1 LFSCRRIVRTILG
14 PVAGAR
20 FAVSLQSGVHAWARD
35 AHGVS
40 HEENVTRD
48 RFPIAHPP
56 EDAVAARIPEPALE
70 VARVLASRGYRT
82 VFVGGGVRDALLG
95 LEPGGAWDLG
105 TAATPQQV
113 MEVYPA
119 SVPTGL
125 EHGTVTLPIDG
136 GAVEITTF
144 RTEGAYSDARHP
156 DHVSFTR
163 DLSADLKRRDFT
175 VNAMA
180 YDAAAHLLV
189 DEVGGMA
196 DLRAGILRAVGD
208 PRDRMREDAL
218 RAMRAA
224 RLVSTRGFEIEPATL
239 AALPAVAALL
249 PKVSAERVRDELS
262 RLLLG
267 EEPDKGLDTLRDT
280 GLLPVVVP
288 ELAACEGVPQNRHHK
303 YDVYR
308 HTLETIRHAEMR
320 FRVRWAALC
329 HDLGKPATRGEK
341 ENGESTFY
349 GHPQVGAEIAGKLL
363 ERLRF
368 PRAERDAI
376 VLLVRE
382 HLFDYRA
389 EWTEAAVRRFLKRV
403 GWEHL
408 RDLFDLRRADIV
420 GTGVGSDGS
429 SIAQLEERIRKV
441 RESRAPLSV
450 GELAIDGEDVMEVL
464 GVAPGPLVGQLLR
477 TILEE
482 VLEDP
487 ALNDRERLLRR
498 LKSLA

>member
-1 LFSCRRIVRTILG
+1 MTK
-14 PVAGAR
+14 
-20 FAVSLQSGVHAWARD
+20 
-35 AHGVS
+35 
-40 HEENVTRD
+40 D

-70 VARVLASRGYRT
+70 VARVLSARGYRT

-95 LEPGGAWDLG
+95 IEPGGAWDLG
-105 TAATPQQV
+105 TAATPEQV

-119 SVPTGL
+119 SVPTGI

-136 GAVEITTF
+136 GAVEITSF
-144 RTEGAYSDARHP
+144 RTEGAYTDARHP
-156 DHVSFTR
+156 DHVSFTG

-175 VNAMA
+175 VNALA
-180 YDAAAHLLV
+180 YDAAAHLVV

-196 DLRAGILRAVGD
+196 DLRAGILRAVGN
-208 PRDRMREDAL
+208 PADRMREDAL

-224 RLVSTRGFEIEPATL
+224 RLVSTRGFEIESKTL
-239 AALPAVAALL
+239 AALPAVAKLL

-267 EEPDKGLDTLRDT
+267 EAPDRGLETLREA
-280 GLLPVVVP
+280 GLLKVVLP
-288 ELAACEGVPQNRHHK
+288 ELVACEGVPQNRYHK

-320 FRVRWAALC
+320 FRVRWAALL
-329 HDLGKPATRGEK
+329 HDLGKPATRNEK

-349 GHPQVGAEIAGKLL
+349 GHPLVGAEIAESLL

-368 PRAERDAI
+368 PRAERDAL

-382 HLFDYRA
+382 HLFDYRP
-389 EWTEAAVRRFLKRV
+389 EWTDAAVRRFLKRV

-408 RDLFDLRRADIV
+408 QDLFDLRRADII

-429 SIAQLEERIRKV
+429 SIDELTKRIRIV

-464 GVAPGPLVGQLLR
+464 GVAPGPLVGQILR
-477 TILEE
+477 SVLEE

-487 ALNDRERLLRR
+487 SLNDRERLLRR

>member
-1 LFSCRRIVRTILG
+1 VKK
-14 PVAGAR
+14 
-20 FAVSLQSGVHAWARD
+20 
-35 AHGVS
+35 
-40 HEENVTRD
+40 N

-56 EDAVAARIPEPALE
+56 EDAVASRIPEPALE
-70 VARVLASRGYRT
+70 VARRLSARGYRT

-95 LEPGGAWDLG
+95 IEPGGAWDLG
-105 TAATPQQV
+105 TAATPEQV

-119 SVPTGL
+119 SVPTGI

-136 GAVEITTF
+136 GAVEITSF
-144 RTEGAYSDARHP
+144 RTEGAYTDARHP
-156 DHVSFTR
+156 DHVSFTH

-175 VNAMA
+175 VNALA
-180 YDAAAHLLV
+180 YDAAAHLVV
-189 DEVGGMA
+189 DEVGGID

-208 PRDRMREDAL
+208 PAARMREDAL

-224 RLVSTRGFEIEPATL
+224 RLVSTRGFEIEAKTL
-239 AALPAVAALL
+239 AALPAVAKLL
-249 PKVSAERVRDELS
+249 PKVSAERVRDELT

-267 EEPDKGLDTLRDT
+267 LAPDKGLDTLREA
-280 GLLPVVVP
+280 GLLPVVLP
-288 ELAACEGVPQNRHHK
+288 ELSACEGVPQNRYHA

-308 HTLETIRHAEMR
+308 HTLETIRNAEMR
-320 FRVRWAALC
+320 FRVRWAALL

-382 HLFDYRA
+382 HLFDYRP
-389 EWTEAAVRRFLKRV
+389 EWTDAAVRRFLKRV

-408 RDLFDLRRADIV
+408 RDLFDLRRADIA

-429 SIAQLEERIRKV
+429 SIDELTLRIQAV
-441 RESRAPLSV
+441 RASRAPLSV
-450 GELAIDGEDVMEVL
+450 GELAIDGKDVMDVL
-464 GVAPGPLVGQLLR
+464 GVPPGPLVGQILR

-487 ALNDRERLLRR
+487 NLNDRERLLGR

>member
-1 LFSCRRIVRTILG
+1 V
-14 PVAGAR
+14 PK
-20 FAVSLQSGVHAWARD
+20 
-35 AHGVS
+35 
-40 HEENVTRD
+40 D

-56 EDAVAARIPEPALE
+56 EDAVAASIPEPALE
-70 VARVLASRGYRT
+70 VARGLSARGFRT

-95 LEPGGAWDLG
+95 IEPAAAWDLG
-105 TAATPQQV
+105 TSATPQQV

-119 SVPTGL
+119 SVPTGI

-144 RTEGAYSDARHP
+144 RTEGDYSDARHP
-156 DHVSFTR
+156 DHVSFTD
-163 DLSADLKRRDFT
+163 DLSADLRRRDFT
-175 VNAMA
+175 VNALA

-189 DEVGGMA
+189 DEVGGLA

-208 PRDRMREDAL
+208 PKDRMREDAL

-224 RLVSTRGFEIEPATL
+224 RLVATRSFEIEPATL
-239 AALPAVAALL
+239 AALPAVAKLL
-249 PKVSAERVRDELS
+249 PRVSAERVRDELT
-262 RLLLG
+262 RTLLG
-267 EEPDKGLDTLRDT
+267 EEPDKGLDTLRDA
-280 GLLPVVVP
+280 GLLQVVLP
-288 ELAACEGVPQNRHHK
+288 ELTACEGVPQNRHHK

-308 HTLETIRHAEMR
+308 HILETVRHAEMR

-341 ENGESTFY
+341 ENGENTFY
-349 GHPQVGAEIAGKLL
+349 GHPQVGAEITEKLL

-368 PRAERDAI
+368 PRAEREA
-376 VLLVRE
+376 VALLVRE
-382 HLFDYRA
+382 HLFDYRP
-389 EWTEAAVRRFLKRV
+389 EWTDAAVRRFLKRV

-408 RDLFDLRRADIV
+408 RDLFDLRRADIK
-420 GTGVGSDGS
+420 GTGIGSDGS

-441 RESRAPLSV
+441 RESNAPLSV
-450 GELAIDGEDVMEVL
+450 GELAIDGADVMEVL
-464 GVAPGPLVGQLLR
+464 GLPPGPLVGQLLR

-487 ALNDRERLLRR
+487 SLNDRDRLLRR